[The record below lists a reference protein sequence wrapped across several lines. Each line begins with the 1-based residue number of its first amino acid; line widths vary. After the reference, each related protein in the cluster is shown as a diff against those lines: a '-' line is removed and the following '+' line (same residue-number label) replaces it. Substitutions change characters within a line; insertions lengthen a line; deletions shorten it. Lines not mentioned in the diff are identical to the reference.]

1 MRYLS
6 NTINQLGLSNIVPS
20 NDVLITSI
28 KNAKQTSDVLQML
41 RLYNTAMSVPQHLIK
56 QQALNSLFLLP
67 KSRR

>member
-6 NTINQLGLSNIVPS
+6 NTSSELGLSNIVTT

-41 RLYNTAMSVPQHLIK
+41 RLHNTAMSAPQHL
-56 QQALNSLFLLP
+56 QALNSLFLLQ
-67 KSRR
+67 KSKK